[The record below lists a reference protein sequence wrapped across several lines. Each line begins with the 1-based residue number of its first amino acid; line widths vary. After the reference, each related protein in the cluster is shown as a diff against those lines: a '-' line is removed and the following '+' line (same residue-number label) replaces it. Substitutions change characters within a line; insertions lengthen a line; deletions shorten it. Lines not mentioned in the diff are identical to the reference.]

1 MILTAEQ
8 IYDKLVNEQQILS
21 SVGQITFHLLDVNII
36 VKRKDVIG
44 NIIQEWFEGWLKE
57 QNIDFVPN
65 PNTQMPPDVF

>member
-36 VKRKDVIG
+36 RCYRKHYTRMV
-44 NIIQEWFEGWLKE
+44 
-57 QNIDFVPN
+57 
-65 PNTQMPPDVF
+65 